1 MNRRIASAAASIIG
15 LIVVI
20 LAVLSATLWRPSS
33 LVQATSPTPDQPY
46 VVTERGVLGVVNSN
60 VTVTASA
67 PGQNITLAVAQAADV
82 QAWLEQDPY
91 TSVSGLSSWTALN
104 AAAVTERCA
113 PADGSTPTASP
124 SASTSADASAS
135 PSTSAT
141 AAADANGC
149 TTLTPS
155 GATLAGSDLW
165 LETGTGEGTVQLSVD
180 ATDPNLVVIAAT
192 DGTAA
197 APTLSLQWDRNVA
210 TPWLIPGL
218 ILGGLLIL
226 VGVFGW
232 VFDHLLRRA
241 DEERRRRAAERAARV
256 AQADSTATVGF
267 PVVTG
272 DPNRPLTR
280 RESREKERAAEAGEE
295 WLDPRTGELYL
306 AGELISRLK
315 SPSRQDSDDASDED
329 EDLRAAG
336 VSRGAAVVPAL
347 DEEATQA
354 LRAQRELDDDAP
366 FAIASD
372 DEESDDASDEEES
385 SSEQDAGSDSGTD
398 EIAHES
404 ANEAANEVA
413 DHGDAADDSAPADEA
428 KDHNDSGDEAD
439 EAGPAH
445 EPEAA
450 EADTEGS
457 AEASSDE
464 SIAESGQAED
474 AETEDAPESAQHD
487 EPRSEH
493 SEDVV
498 ENDSAFGETRVFAP
512 IEEDSVFGDSAP
524 KSVQN
529 SAQTSVQN
537 SEQTSVQTS
546 VQTTN
551 EEKSE

>member
-60 VTVTASA
+60 VRVTASA

-113 PADGSTPTASP
+113 PADGSTPAASP

-135 PSTSAT
+135 PSASAS

-180 ATDPNLVVIAAT
+180 ATDPNLVVIAAS

-306 AGELISRLK
+306 AGELISRLE
-315 SPSRQDSDDASDED
+315 SPSRQDSDDTSDED

-372 DEESDDASDEEES
+372 DEESDDASDEEET
-385 SSEQDAGSDSGTD
+385 SSEQDAGSDLGTD
-398 EIAHES
+398 EIV
-404 ANEAANEVA
+404 NEAVNEVA

-428 KDHNDSGDEAD
+428 KDHNDSGDEAG

-445 EPEAA
+445 EPDAA

-474 AETEDAPESAQHD
+474 VETEDAPESAQHD

-512 IEEDSVFGDSAP
+512 IEEDSVFGDSALN
-524 KSVQN
+524 SV
-529 SAQTSVQN
+529 
-537 SEQTSVQTS
+537 QTSVQTS
-546 VQTTN
+546 GQTTN

>member
-33 LVQATSPTPDQPY
+33 LVQAVSPAPDQPY
-46 VVTERGVLGVVNSN
+46 VVTEPGVLGVVNSD

-67 PGQNITLAVAQAADV
+67 PGQNVTVAVAQAADV
-82 QAWLEQDPY
+82 QAWLQYDPF
-91 TSVSGLSSWTALN
+91 TSVSGLSSWTALS
-104 AAAVTERCA
+104 AEAVTQRCA

-135 PSTSAT
+135 PSASVSPS
-141 AAADANGC
+141 ADANGC
-149 TTLTPS
+149 VTLASS
-155 GATLAGSDLW
+155 GASLQGSDLW
-165 LETGTGEGTVQLSVD
+165 LQSATGEGSAQLTVD

-272 DPNRPLTR
+272 DPDRPLTR

-295 WLDPRTGELYL
+295 WIDPRTGELYL
-306 AGELISRLK
+306 AGELISRLENT
-315 SPSRQDSDDASDED
+315 SEEGSDDASGED

-336 VSRGAAVVPAL
+336 VSRGAAIVPAL
-347 DEEATQA
+347 DEESTQA
-354 LRAQRELDDDAP
+354 LRAGRELDDDAP

-372 DEESDDASDEEES
+372 DEESDEGGEAKTAETSEASPEAPS
-385 SSEQDAGSDSGTD
+385 QDPAQ
-398 EIAHES
+398 
-404 ANEAANEVA
+404 ANEAENARPEPAEAQDEEGADLALETVAEQASHSERSEDGVGNFADVIGEVLPEA
-413 DHGDAADDSAPADEA
+413 SA
-428 KDHNDSGDEAD
+428 
-439 EAGPAH
+439 
-445 EPEAA
+445 EPAA
-450 EADTEGS
+450 EAIPEPGS
-457 AEASSDE
+457 AFA
-464 SIAESGQAED
+464 
-474 AETEDAPESAQHD
+474 
-487 EPRSEH
+487 
-493 SEDVV
+493 
-498 ENDSAFGETRVFAP
+498 ETRVFTP
-512 IEEDSVFGDSAP
+512 IEEDSVFGDP
-524 KSVQN
+524 VQTR
-529 SAQTSVQN
+529 A
-537 SEQTSVQTS
+537 QTS